1 MRDLYDLHAKLIGFL
16 RAAVQTLRALEVCY
30 FPELLEISRRP
41 IQEPADNFC
50 SSRLCNAL
58 VTVLFL
64 CRRSV
69 PLAFNT
75 ATPFDPTNSVVCAH
89 VDSIA
94 TLLSRDLPA
103 RAPRSPRHITYHL
116 ANPIPPLRL
125 FVL

>member
-41 IQEPADNFC
+41 IQDPLTISVLLACATRSSRFC
-50 SSRLCNAL
+50 SFVDVPFLLLSIRLRL
-58 VTVLFL
+58 SILPTVLFVHMGIQL
-64 CRRSV
+64 R
-69 PLAFNT
+69 
-75 ATPFDPTNSVVCAH
+75 PF
-89 VDSIA
+89 
-94 TLLSRDLPA
+94 SRDLPA